1 MSGYTDKELDGY
13 TAEELEELE
22 QMMALEEIL
31 EADKRETQAELDFY
45 KQPHTDEEWK
55 EHAKKEMLE
64 SGCPEEDL
72 EKYFY
77 YDSETHE
84 YYHNEEG
91 KKYTDNYSRLDEK
104 WNNFFREAEAMG
116 MAASFP
122 GNPFKNQPN
131 SQEESVNTEYAR
143 LSSLSHRGL
152 AVATFDSPSVRDID
166 TSYIIDGIK
175 HDGCAMLYHNG
186 EEVGVFYD
194 DCSDFAKPA
203 PHERHVEELLKIVT
217 KHDISLLLI
226 YWENNG
232 KPIWEVYLNGKFV
245 RQQSTVYSY
254 DGYVYDKKKMSRMAE
269 LKDADIGSI
278 QKALMELNKE
288 AEELVYLDEK
298 KIRIDENTRTHAEWA
313 DVVSKMQQKY
323 QQVGF
328 VVSLLNTDADN
339 ELDEKSRN
347 AICAALDSFSETIVP
362 GLVASVYEEK
372 AKKIYPFYPKVALS
386 SQRYLLTAVALEEH
400 LTAEHYDICPLY
412 IELCRVF
419 ENELDIRIFSE
430 YIGILVR
437 SKDAIIDQK
446 SGKFNCFRTIREQVA
461 KASGLDAR
469 IFVPEQ
475 VKVASLHLVDKDYDK
490 ASVYQTILRN
500 LLEEKQFDLKVLT
513 RKADFEENRKYVGN
527 RNRFTHPD
535 DELDAAE
542 LQKEL
547 QSIKEQTNARM
558 EWLIEA
564 TQGQE

>member
-1 MSGYTDKELDGY
+1 MITDKDGEIMNGYTDEELK
-13 TAEELEELE
+13 ELEE
-22 QMMALEEIL
+22 MIALEELIEEERE
-31 EADKRETQAELDFY
+31 EARAALDFY
-45 KQPHTDEEWK
+45 NQPHTDEEWK

-77 YDSETHE
+77 YDSESHE
-84 YYHNEEG
+84 YCKNEEG
-91 KKYTDNYSRLDEK
+91 KRYTDNYCMLEEMR
-104 WNNFFREAEAMG
+104 NNFFRKAISLG
-116 MAASFP
+116 MEGAFE
-122 GNPFKNQPN
+122 GNPFDD
-131 SQEESVNTEYAR
+131 QEDEYVDSDFAR
-143 LSSLSHRGL
+143 LNNLQYRGL
-152 AVATFDSPSVRDID
+152 SAVPVNSPQVRYVD
-166 TSYIIDGIK
+166 TSYTIDGTK
-175 HDGCAMLYHNG
+175 HDGCTMLYHNG
-186 EEVGVFYD
+186 EEIGVYYD
-194 DCSDFAKPA
+194 DCGNFAEPV
-203 PHERHVEELLKIVT
+203 PHERQVEELLKIVS
-217 KHDISLLLI
+217 KYNIPLLLI
-226 YWENNG
+226 YWENDG
-232 KPIWEVYLNGKFV
+232 TPTWEVYIDGKFV
-245 RQQSTVYSY
+245 RQQSAVYSY
-254 DGYVYDKKKMSRMAE
+254 QGYIYDKKKMSRMAE

-288 AEELVYLDEK
+288 AEDLVYLDEK

-313 DVVSKMQQKY
+313 DVVTKMQQKY

-347 AICAALDSFSETIVP
+347 AICSALDSFSETIVP

-437 SKDAIIDQK
+437 SKDDIIDQK
-446 SGKFNCFRTIREQVA
+446 SGKFNCFRTIREQVS
-461 KASGLDAR
+461 KANGLDAR

-490 ASVYQTILRN
+490 ASVYQTILRD

-513 RKADFEENRKYVGN
+513 RKTDFEENRKYVGN

-558 EWLIEA
+558 EWLIKA

>member
-1 MSGYTDKELDGY
+1 MNGYTDEELK
-13 TAEELEELE
+13 ELEE
-22 QMMALEEIL
+22 MIALEELMEL
-31 EADKRETQAELDFY
+31 EREETEAELKFY

-122 GNPFKNQPN
+122 GNPFMNQPN

-152 AVATFDSPSVRDID
+152 AAATFDSPSVRDID
-166 TSYIIDGIK
+166 TSYAIDGIK
-175 HDGCAMLYHNG
+175 HDGCTMLYHNG

-446 SGKFNCFRTIREQVA
+446 SGKFNCFRTIREQIA